1 MSMRNLNGLWLAL
14 AAILL
19 FGIAAALLA
28 ACDLSSSPP
37 TSIPGMPTDT
47 PLPPQPTTVL
57 TDTTPSP
64 PSVITLTVWT
74 TEAFS
79 PTQAITSGQILAQ
92 QVADFEAAH
101 PGIRLISVPKKPYGK
116 GGILDYLLTTKAVV
130 PDLLPDLAVIDVDEL
145 GIAVQ
150 AGLVQPLDQLLPPAL
165 IADLYPFAREA
176 CTFDGRLYGLQFQA
190 DLDHLAYNTGKMTVP
205 PSSWPGVL
213 SNSGP
218 YLFPAGGQ
226 AGLVNDAFLS
236 QYLAVRP
243 WPSGV
248 SPDEPFLDQESLVA
262 VLQFYQDGVSRGVF
276 PPEILNY
283 HTADNCWHD
292 YLAGQAA
299 LTQVSASRY
308 LAERNRSANSAVAPI
323 PAIDGPAAAI
333 GRGWVLALVASD
345 PVRQSAAVDWMTQ
358 WLVPETNATWN
369 QAAGYLPTRQSALA
383 DREEADSYILFIH
396 QQLLAAQPRPIIANY
411 ARVAATLQKAVEAV
425 LTGAAT
431 PEEAAAQAIEDAQ

>member
-1 MSMRNLNGLWLAL
+1 MRNLSGQWLAL

-19 FGIAAALLA
+19 FGIAAVLLA
-28 ACDLSSSPP
+28 ACDLSPAP

-47 PLPPQPTTVL
+47 PPPPQPTVVL
-57 TDTTPSP
+57 TPTIPPP
-64 PSVITLTVWT
+64 PSVLTLTIWT

-79 PTQAITSGQILAQ
+79 PTQTITGGQILAQ
-92 QVADFEAAH
+92 QVANFEAAH
-101 PGIRLISVPKKPYGK
+101 AQVRLKFVLKKPFGK

-130 PDLLPDLAVIDVDEL
+130 PDLLPDLVAIDVDEL

-150 AGLVQPLDQLLPPAL
+150 AGLVQPLDPLVPPAL

-205 PSSWPGVL
+205 PSAWPDVL
-213 SNSGP
+213 SNPGS

-226 AGLVNDAFLS
+226 AGLVNDAFLD

-248 SPDEPFLDQESLVA
+248 DPDEPFLDQESLVA
-262 VLQFYQDGVSRGVF
+262 VLQFYKDGVSRGVF
-276 PPEILNY
+276 PAEILNY
-283 HTADNCWHD
+283 HTADNCWRD
-292 YLAGQAA
+292 YLAGQAD

-308 LAERNRSANSAVAPI
+308 LAERTRSPNSAVAPI
-323 PAIDGPAAAI
+323 PAIGGPAAVI
-333 GRGWVLALVASD
+333 GNGWAMALVASD
-345 PVRQSAAVDWMTQ
+345 PARQSAAADWMIQ
-358 WLVPETNATWN
+358 WLVPETNAAWN
-369 QAAGYLPTRQSALA
+369 QAMRYLPTRQSALA
-383 DREEADSYILFIH
+383 NREEADSYLPFIH
-396 QQLLAAQPRPIIANY
+396 QQLLAAQRRPAIPNY
-411 ARVAATLQKAVEAV
+411 ARVAAALQKAVEAV

-431 PEEAAAQAIEDAQ
+431 PEEAAAQVITDAQ